1 MRTHSHWLTTEL
13 ERRGVPRREFMG
25 FCATMAAALAL
36 PDAAAAQIA
45 RAVQRAEKPVLLWLE
60 FQDCAGNTESFLR
73 ASRPSA
79 AEVILDILSVD
90 YHETIMAAAGKQAEQ
105 NRDNAIKQRAGDVH
119 RRHRRID
126 SHGCQRR
133 ILHDRRPRGHRHR
146 ARGVRER
153 GRHDRDRHVRRLRR
167 HSRGSAESDRRTGR
181 GRRRPRRQES
191 DQSVGVSGE
200 RRESDRAPRAL
211 SHLQDVAGAR
221 PPPPAAFRVRQID
234 PRRVRA
240 ARALRRRPV
249 RRSVGRRRTSP
260 GLLPV
265 QDGLQRPRHIPELSQ
280 RPLEWR
286 HELAD
291 RLRPSVHRMRR
302 AGLLGSNDAVLS
314 APVRR
319 AGIRRGLQPRHD
331 RACGGGRCGRRV
343 RRPRAHSDHEAP
355 SATRWNRS
363 RRRRREES

>member
-1 MRTHSHWLTTEL
+1 MRAQSRWLTTEL

-45 RAVQRAEKPVLLWLE
+45 RRRPARGKARAAV
-60 FQDCAGNTESFLR
+60 AGIPGLRGQHRVVSESQPSKR
-73 ASRPSA
+73 CRSRSSTSCRSIITKRSWRRPA
-79 AEVILDILSVD
+79 NR
-90 YHETIMAAAGKQAEQ
+90 Q
-105 NRDNAIKQRAGDVH
+105 NRTRDRRDQAARRRIH

-126 SHGCQRR
+126 SHGRERR
-133 ILHDRRPRGHRHR
+133 LLHDRRPRGHRHR

-153 GRHDRDRHVRRLRR
+153 RRHDRDRHVRRFRR
-167 HSRGSAESDRRTGR
+167 HSRGGAESDRRTGR
-181 GRRRPRRQES
+181 GRRRARRQES

-200 RRESDRAPRAL
+200 RREPDRAARAL
-211 SHLQDVAGAR
+211 SHLQAWPALDHLRR
-221 PPPPAAFRVRQID
+221 PLFAYGKID

-291 RLRPSVHRMRR
+291 RLRPSVHRLRR
-302 AGLLGSNDAVLS
+302 AGLLGS
-314 APVRR
+314 R
-319 AGIRRGLQPRHD
+319 
-331 RACGGGRCGRRV
+331 
-343 RRPRAHSDHEAP
+343 
-355 SATRWNRS
+355 
-363 RRRRREES
+363 